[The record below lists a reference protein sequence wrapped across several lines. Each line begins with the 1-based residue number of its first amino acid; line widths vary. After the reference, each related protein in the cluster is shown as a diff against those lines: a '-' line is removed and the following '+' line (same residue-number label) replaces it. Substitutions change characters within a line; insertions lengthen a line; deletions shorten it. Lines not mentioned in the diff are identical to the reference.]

1 MKNMNINEVLN
12 NRIEEVLKLNKTIKE
27 QKEQIENIN
36 KDIFEINKSLSFGK
50 LCILKDNIPFGK
62 HKALPSKLTIKQMF
76 DLGFEVVLDTRNK
89 IKKVYSNK
97 FNIEE
102 DIFSEI
108 EDIRTIRSLLIE
120 IIYGGTPL
128 DIFSTDG
135 YTWDYD
141 IDTIETY
148 KVRTMLIS
156 MPNGTVVSIKDI
168 R

>member
-1 MKNMNINEVLN
+1 MKNMNDLLN
-12 NRIEEVLKLNKTIKE
+12 NRIRDIKNIKRLIKE
-27 QKEQIENIN
+27 QKEQIENTN
-36 KDIFEINKSLSFGK
+36 KDVFEINKSLSFGK
-50 LCILKDNIPFGK
+50 LCVLKDNIPFGK
-62 HKALPSKLTIKQMF
+62 HEALPSKLTIKQMF

-135 YTWDYD
+135 YSWDYD